1 MSSAATGRVLGWGG
15 IVFALTSMA
24 AFLLLRNSPE
34 HDHLLQVP
42 TGHVVV
48 VSAVALAALALAGVT
63 ATAAVR
69 LREVRLV
76 VLSLSFLSASGFF
89 SVHGLATPGFIVGAE
104 YSSVVGFSARVALLF
119 AALFLVLGSMEL
131 PGRVTRMI
139 EQHAPAIVV
148 GWSALLATY
157 AVLGLAFPE
166 SIPPRLMGEDAFL
179 RGTLIVVVLA
189 CAYAAWRYLEAY
201 RVSDFAI
208 HAAAATACVLLL
220 EAQVAM
226 HFGALWR
233 LSWWLYHAQLLGAYG
248 AILGG
253 VWLEVV
259 RGRGA
264 LEALRGMA
272 LRDALAQVEAGYS
285 PTVRALAA
293 ALEARDPYT
302 HGHGRRVAALS
313 FYAAEQLGLRPREI
327 RGIVEG
333 ALLHDLG
340 KIGVSDAVLLKN
352 GPLTTDE
359 FNEIRRHPEVG
370 EQVLVTSL
378 SGGVERGV
386 VRHHHEWFNGRGYP
400 DGLEGD
406 AIPLGARLVAVADVY
421 DALRSNRAYRRAW
434 TRERTTELLRAESG
448 SHFDPQCVE
457 AVLAVAERFEAEFS
471 PESAEQ
477 PSLQA
482 QPPLEEAA

>member
-1 MSSAATGRVLGWGG
+1 MPGAATGRLIGWSG
-15 IVFALTSMA
+15 IAFAVASMG
-24 AFLLLRNSPE
+24 AFLLLSNSPA

-42 TGHVVV
+42 TGHVIV
-48 VSAVALAALALAGVT
+48 VSAVALAALGLAAVSAG
-63 ATAAVR
+63 AAVR

-104 YSSVVGFSARVALLF
+104 YFSVVGFSARLALLA
-119 AALFLVLGSMEL
+119 AALFLALGSVDL
-131 PGRVTRMI
+131 PARLARLVER
-139 EQHAPAIVV
+139 HSAAIVLA
-148 GWSALLATY
+148 WSGVLAVY
-157 AVLGLAFPE
+157 AVLGLALPE
-166 SIPPRLMGEDAFL
+166 SIPPRLMSEELFL
-179 RGTLIVVVLA
+179 SGTLVVVVLA
-189 CAYAAWRYLEAY
+189 CAYAAWRYIEAY
-201 RVSDFAI
+201 RASGFAI
-208 HAAAATACVLLL
+208 HAAAAIASVLLL

-226 HFGALWR
+226 HFGTLWR
-233 LSWWLYHAQLLGAYG
+233 LSWWVYHLQLLGAYG

-253 VWLEVV
+253 VWLEAA

-272 LRDALAQVEAGYS
+272 LRDALVQVEAGYS

-302 HGHGRRVAALS
+302 HGHGRRVAALA
-313 FYAAEQLGLRPREI
+313 FYAAEHLGLRPREI

-352 GPLTTDE
+352 GPLTAQE
-359 FNEIRRHPEVG
+359 FTEIRRHPEVG
-370 EQVLVTSL
+370 ERMLVTSL

-386 VRHHHEWFNGRGYP
+386 IRHHHEWFDGRGYP
-400 DGLEGD
+400 DGLAGD
-406 AIPLGARLVAVADVY
+406 AIPLGARIVAVADVY

-434 TRERTTELLRAESG
+434 TRERTVGLLRTEAG
-448 SHFDPQCVE
+448 THFDPACVD
-457 AVLAVAERFEAEFS
+457 AVLAVAERFEAEFA
-471 PESAEQ
+471 PEEAEQ
-477 PSLQA
+477 PALP
-482 QPPLEEAA
+482 PPLAEAA